1 MLEKGFNV
9 AALRNQIS
17 NFRCQKWLCLPW
29 KQDSNSSFMDKYMQ
43 LSLACIANFSSERRL
58 GRSCFGRLQ
67 GDRLRL
73 VKVKT
78 NVADAGTRA
87 TGCCDHFRLK
97 NMKHPLTILRMDC
110 EQEQT
115 FFSEWLSISHTS
127 LAHFGCWSP
136 TTLPTPSA
144 QATWDGWSTRRRRG
158 WEWGPGRC
166 RAVGRWV
173 SNNSGPPPDPRVE
186 KKALGCRGQLCKY
199 EGARSFS
206 L

>member
-29 KQDSNSSFMDKYMQ
+29 KQDSNSGFMDKYTQ
-43 LSLACIANFSSERRL
+43 LSLVLISPLNGDSVLFRKTA
-58 GRSCFGRLQ
+58 GRSVKACQSQDQRGGCWDQSHWLLWPFPFEKYEASSYYFEDG
-67 GDRLRL
+67 LR
-73 VKVKT
+73 
-78 NVADAGTRA
+78 AGA
-87 TGCCDHFRLK
+87 NH
-97 NMKHPLTILRMDC
+97 
-110 EQEQT
+110 

-144 QATWDGWSTRRRRG
+144 QATWDCWSTRRRRG

-166 RAVGRWV
+166 RAVGRRV
-173 SNNSGPPPDPRVE
+173 SNNSGPPPDLRFE
-186 KKALGCRGQLCKY
+186 KKALGCRTQLCKY
-199 EGARSFS
+199 EGEHSFS